1 MRESVNV
8 LLKCA
13 EHFVIAAL
21 DGIAHGKGINAILN
35 EIMDYLLECSFHKN
49 VLLSCDGRIIV
60 RNLKKTMCKMHKK
73 YIYYLYN
80 ISNAISGR
88 YDFRKELPRRSKLR
102 HSLKAVIIPAP
113 VWAVR
118 T

>member
-1 MRESVNV
+1 MNV

-21 DGIAHGKGINAILN
+21 DGQVHGVGINAILD

-60 RNLKKTMCKMHKK
+60 RNPEKAMCKLHKNH
-73 YIYYLYN
+73 IYYLYN
-80 ISNAISGR
+80 ISNTISGR

-113 VWAVR
+113 AEVSQR
-118 T
+118 